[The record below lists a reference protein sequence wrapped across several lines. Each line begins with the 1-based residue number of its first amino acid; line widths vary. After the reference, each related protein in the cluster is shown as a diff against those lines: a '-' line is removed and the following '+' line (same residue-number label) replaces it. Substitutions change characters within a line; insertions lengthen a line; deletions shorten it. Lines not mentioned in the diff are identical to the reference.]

1 MALTHRRPRVGIE
14 LSENYKTALTSQF
27 LISVFDHSDDRG
39 LGHGQRQGPKVIKRA
54 KKHPLS
60 EILKWQLKK
69 HIFLYL
75 CDKENQ

>member
-39 LGHGQRQGPKVIKRA
+39 LGHGQRQGTKVIKRA
-54 KKHPLS
+54 KITPIVRNSKVAA
-60 EILKWQLKK
+60 KK
-69 HIFLYL
+69 NIYSYF
-75 CDKENQ
+75 

>member
-54 KKHPLS
+54 AKITSIVINSKVAAKKAYIPV
-60 EILKWQLKK
+60 
-69 HIFLYL
+69 FV
-75 CDKENQ
+75 